1 VAFGGDCVITQLTG
15 NGRILLTVN
24 QNGEWNELFYPF
36 PGQFQQLRE
45 MRIGVFDVNAGKF
58 AWLRQ
63 GNGYQIEQTPYGG
76 GHLPNSVWT
85 GHGLSISVRDHVHP
99 NHDLIARV
107 LRVRAEPARAVRLFA
122 YHAFQ
127 IAESM
132 YQDTAYVDPAAGTLV
147 HYKRGYFFEFFSDP
161 TYTRAVCGEHTLKG
175 LKGTYVDAEDGRLEG
190 RPVAHGA
197 ADSVMEW
204 DLEPVPDRDTEV
216 RLFLAA
222 GRNLPAV
229 HQIRDYVR
237 DGGYVRFVR
246 ESEAFWDTW
255 VQRRLPRAP
264 KELSERA
271 RQVYRESVLMMRHAT
286 GSNGA
291 VIASPDTSSLV
302 AAGDTYNFCWWRDGG
317 YISKAMD
324 EAGLYENA
332 SRFLE
337 FARSCQ
343 EPDGSFFHRHFPD
356 GAIGST
362 WHPPPFLQI
371 DQTAAVIAAVWH
383 HFKRG
388 ADPDVL
394 LGFWPLVKDAANF
407 LTGFREPTTGLPAAS
422 FDLWEERL
430 GVHAY
435 STAAVAHALERAG
448 RVAEEIGKDP
458 TNWRRAAAEILDAA
472 RREFWDANLGRFV
485 RSLFPRDDRIDAS
498 ILLALK
504 LGLLPWDD
512 PRTRAVVD
520 TVEKRLWNGTVGGLA
535 RYEGDQY
542 YGAENPWIICTLWL
556 AEARL
561 RLGDRPRC
569 LELIEWVAKHATP
582 TLLLPEQIDGRT
594 GEPKSATPLTW
605 SHSTFVDVVHKYAEA
620 QTVGTIPEE

>member
-1 VAFGGDCVITQLTG
+1 MITQVTG

-45 MRIGVFDVNAGKF
+45 SRVGIFDVSGGRF

-63 GNGYQIEQTPYGG
+63 GNGYEIRQTPYGG
-76 GHLPNSVWT
+76 GHLPESNWS
-85 GHGLSISVRDHVHP
+85 GHGIRLSVRDHVHP

-107 LRVRAEPARAVRLFA
+107 FRLRAEPARPIRLFL

-132 YQDTAYVDPAAGTLV
+132 YQDTAFVDPPAGTLV

-204 DLEPVPDRDTEV
+204 DLEPVPDRDLEV
-216 RLFLAA
+216 RLFMAA
-222 GRNLPAV
+222 GRSLPAV
-229 HQIRDYVR
+229 HEVRDYVR
-237 DGGYVRFVR
+237 AGGYARFVR

-255 VQRRLPRAP
+255 VSRRLPSPPR
-264 KELSERA
+264 ELSDRA
-271 RQVYRESVLMMRHAT
+271 RQVYRASVLIMRHDA
-286 GSNGA
+286 GANGA
-291 VIASPDTSSLV
+291 IIASPDTSSLV

-324 EAGLYENA
+324 EAGLYESA

-337 FARSCQ
+337 FARTCQ

-371 DQTAAVIAAVWH
+371 DQTATVIAAVWH

-388 ADPDVL
+388 GDPDVL

-407 LTGFREPTTGLPAAS
+407 LTSFREPTTGLPAPS

-430 GVHAY
+430 GVHLY
-435 STAAVAHALERAG
+435 STAAVAHALERAA
-448 RVAEEIGKDP
+448 RVAAEIGKDP
-458 TNWRRAAAEILDAA
+458 GNWRAAAQEVVEAA
-472 RREFWDANLGRFV
+472 RREFWDAEKGRFV
-485 RSLFPRDDRIDAS
+485 RSLFPRDERIDAS
-498 ILLALK
+498 VLLGLK

-512 PRTRAVVD
+512 ARTRAVVD
-520 TVEKRLWNGTVGGLA
+520 VVERRLWNATVGGLG

-542 YGAENPWIICTLWL
+542 YGLENPWIICTLWL

-561 RLGDRPRC
+561 RLGDRLRC
-569 LELIEWVAKHATP
+569 RELIEWVANHATP

-605 SHSTFVDVVHKYAEA
+605 SHSTFVDVVHKYAEVEA
-620 QTVGTIPEE
+620 RGEVPEE

>member
-1 VAFGGDCVITQLTG
+1 VITMLTG
-15 NGRILLTVN
+15 NSRVLLTVN

-36 PGQFQQLRE
+36 PGQFQHLRE
-45 MRIGVFDVNAGKF
+45 MRLGVFDVSGGKF
-58 AWLRQ
+58 AWLRR
-63 GNGYQIEQTPYGG
+63 GNGYEIHQTPHGG
-76 GHLPNSVWT
+76 GHLPDSVWT
-85 GHGLSISVRDHVHP
+85 GHGLTLSVRDHVHP
-99 NHDLIARV
+99 NHDLISRV
-107 LRVRAEPARAVRLFA
+107 FRLRATPARPIRLFA

-132 YQDTAYVDPAAGTLV
+132 YQDTAFVDPAVPSLM
-147 HYKRGYFFEFFSDP
+147 HYKRGYFFEFFADP
-161 TYTRAVCGEHTLKG
+161 PYSRAVCGEHTLKG

-190 RPVAHGA
+190 RQVAHGA

-204 DLEPVPDRDTEV
+204 DLEPGPDRDTEV

-222 GRNLPAV
+222 GRSLPAV
-229 HQIRDYVR
+229 HQVRDYVR
-237 DGGYVRFVR
+237 NGGYLRFVR

-255 VQRRLPRAP
+255 VQRRLPIPP
-264 KELSERA
+264 KGLSDLA
-271 RQVYRESVLMMRHAT
+271 RQVYRASVLMMRHST
-286 GSNGA
+286 GWNGA
-291 VIASPDTSSLV
+291 IIASPDTSSLV

-343 EPDGSFFHRHFPD
+343 EPNGSFFHRHFPD
-356 GAIGST
+356 GAMGST
-362 WHPPPFLQI
+362 WHPPPSLQI
-371 DQTAAVIAAVWH
+371 DQTASVIAAVWH

-394 LGFWPLVKDAANF
+394 LDEWPLVKGAAAFLTNFRDAA
-407 LTGFREPTTGLPAAS
+407 TGLPAPS

-430 GVHAY
+430 GIHLY
-435 STAAVAHALERAG
+435 STAAVAHALERAA

-458 TNWRRAAAEILDAA
+458 TPWRTASREISDGARAQ
-472 RREFWDANLGRFV
+472 FWDESKGRYV
-485 RSLFPRDDRIDAS
+485 RSLSPRDERIDAS

-504 LGLLPWDD
+504 LGLLPWTD

-520 TVEKRLWNGTVGGLA
+520 GIEQRLWSPEVGGLA
-535 RYEGDQY
+535 RYEGDEY
-542 YGAENPWIICTLWL
+542 YGRENPWIICTLWL

-569 LELIEWVAKHATP
+569 RELIEWVASHATS
-582 TLLLPEQIDGRT
+582 TLLLPEQIDRTT

-605 SHSTFVDVVHKYAEA
+605 SHSTFVDVVHKYAESE
-620 QTVGTIPEE
+620 TRGEVPEE

>member
-1 VAFGGDCVITQLTG
+1 MITQVTG
-15 NGRILLTVN
+15 NGRVLLTVN

-45 MRIGVFDVNAGKF
+45 MRLGVFDVNAGKF

-63 GNGYQIEQTPYGG
+63 GNGYEIQQSPYGG

-85 GHGLSISVRDHVHP
+85 GHGLRISVRDHVHP

-107 LRVRAEPARAVRLFA
+107 YRVRAEPARAVRLFA

-132 YQDTAYVDPAAGTLV
+132 YQDTAFVDAAAGTLV

-161 TYTRAVCGEHTLKG
+161 TYSRAVCGEHTLKG

-229 HQIRDYVR
+229 HQVRDYVR
-237 DGGYVRFVR
+237 DGGYVRFIR

-255 VQRRLPRAP
+255 VQRRLPRPP
-264 KELSERA
+264 KDLGERA

-286 GSNGA
+286 GANGA

-317 YISKAMD
+317 YIAKAMD
-324 EAGLYENA
+324 EAGLYESS

-343 EPDGSFFHRHFPD
+343 ERDGSFFHRHFPD

-371 DQTAAVIAAVWH
+371 DQTASVIAAVWH

-407 LTGFREPTTGLPAAS
+407 LAGFREPTTGLPAAS

-435 STAAVAHALERAG
+435 STAAVAHALERAA

-458 TNWRRAAAEILDAA
+458 ANWRRASTEVLEAA
-472 RREFWDANLGRFV
+472 RREFWDPALGRFV

-520 TVEKRLWNGTVGGLA
+520 TVERRLWNGTVGGLG

-542 YGAENPWIICTLWL
+542 YGPENPWIICTLWL

-561 RLGDRPRC
+561 RLGERPRC
-569 LELIEWVAKHATP
+569 LELIEWVARRATP

-620 QTVGTIPEE
+620 ETAGAIPEE